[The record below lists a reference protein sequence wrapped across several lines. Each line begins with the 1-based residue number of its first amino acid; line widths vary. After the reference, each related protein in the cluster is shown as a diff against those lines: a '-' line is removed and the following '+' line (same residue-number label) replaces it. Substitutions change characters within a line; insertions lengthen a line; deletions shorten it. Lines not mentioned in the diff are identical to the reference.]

1 MRTEDP
7 YLHKQFKGSQIKCLI
22 FLFSSRKIYNFSNSM
37 ITDMIDEENIQLFK
51 ALSEDTRYRIIK
63 VLLEAERKCNENK
76 CVDCKGEL
84 CACEIPELIGRTQ
97 SNTSMHLAKLQDW
110 GIIKVRKEGKM
121 RLYSIENDKIRKLLE
136 VIEE

>member
-1 MRTEDP
+1 
-7 YLHKQFKGSQIKCLI
+7 
-22 FLFSSRKIYNFSNSM
+22 M
-37 ITDMIDEENIQLFK
+37 IVDMIDEKNIQLFK

-63 VLLEAERKCNENK
+63 ALIESERKFK
-76 CVDCKGEL
+76 DKYGCKGEL

-121 RLYSIENDKIRKLLE
+121 RLYSIENDKIRKIME

>member
-1 MRTEDP
+1 MAARTSASF
-7 YLHKQFKGSQIKCLI
+7 FK
-22 FLFSSRKIYNFSNSM
+22 FRKVYSFSNSM
-37 ITDMIDEENIQLFK
+37 IIDMIDEENIQLFK

-63 VLLEAERKCNENK
+63 ALLEAERKCKENK
-76 CVDCKGEL
+76 CRACKGEL

-121 RLYSIENDKIRKLLE
+121 RLYSIENDKIRKILE
-136 VIEE
+136 VVEE

>member
-1 MRTEDP
+1 
-7 YLHKQFKGSQIKCLI
+7 
-22 FLFSSRKIYNFSNSM
+22 M
-37 ITDMIDEENIQLFK
+37 INESNIQLFK

-63 VLLEAERKCNENK
+63 ALIESESECKENK
-76 CVDCKGEL
+76 YGHKGEL

-121 RLYSIENDKIRKLLE
+121 RLYSIENDKIRKILK
-136 VIEE
+136 VVEE

>member
-1 MRTEDP
+1 MLYSVCTKSFWIEKD
-7 YLHKQFKGSQIKCLI
+7 
-22 FLFSSRKIYNFSNSM
+22 IYSYTHSM
-37 ITDMIDEENIQLFK
+37 IIDMINEENIQLFK

-63 VLLEAERKCNENK
+63 ALIESENK
-76 CVDCKGEL
+76 CRENKYGNKGEL

-121 RLYSIENDKIRKLLE
+121 RLYSIENDKIRKILN
-136 VIEE
+136 VVEE